1 PLIRGLALTLLC
13 TDDVKS
19 VILSQVGKKGT
30 IFDGRDLHVG
40 ALEKGVLPPTAP
52 LAIGTQTLVG
62 MAYAAKLKKQDRVF
76 VSIMGEGGS
85 SLGEWHEA
93 INLAA
98 VQRLNMIFV
107 IENNHWALGTHWSE
121 QTAARRFALKA
132 AGYGIPGVTIFGN
145 D

>member
-1 PLIRGLALTLLC
+1 LG
-13 TDDVKS
+13 
-19 VILSQVGKKGT
+19 
-30 IFDGRDLHVG
+30 
-40 ALEKGVLPPTAP
+40 KGVLPPTAP

-62 MAYAAKLKKQDRVF
+62 MAYAAKLRKQDRVF
-76 VSIMGEGGS
+76 VSVMGEGGS

-107 IENNHWALGTHWSE
+107 IENNQWALGTHWSE
-121 QTAARRFALKA
+121 QTAAPRFALKA

-145 D
+145 GRDEVAAAGTCAAERARSGEGPARIRV